1 MTKYNIVILLIS
13 ETKTDSS
20 FHTAQFYL
28 NGFTT
33 YRCDRN
39 INGIG
44 ILLHDRDDTPSNV
57 LSIVESVEG
66 LYGEIKIRK
75 KKWRIDC
82 SYNAHKNV
90 ISVHLKELGKNL
102 NLFL

>member
-28 NGFTT
+28 SGFTT
-33 YRCDRN
+33 YSCDSN
-39 INGIG
+39 ISGIG

-66 LYGEIKIRK
+66 LYDEIKIRK

-82 SYNAHKNV
+82 SYNAHKNL
-90 ISVHLKELGKNL
+90 ISTHLKELGKNL